1 LFRLLGGCDDQPIAS
16 LEDAVGLAD
25 LSAYEKRCSWHNRVT
40 LQLVDIDMENPTFVM
55 KNIWI
60 SMSTSFHIYII

>member
-1 LFRLLGGCDDQPIAS
+1 MRKTIKGPISFFLAGVGDDQPIAS

-40 LQLVDIDMENPTFVM
+40 LQLVDIDMENPTCVGHFL
-55 KNIWI
+55 
-60 SMSTSFHIYII
+60 